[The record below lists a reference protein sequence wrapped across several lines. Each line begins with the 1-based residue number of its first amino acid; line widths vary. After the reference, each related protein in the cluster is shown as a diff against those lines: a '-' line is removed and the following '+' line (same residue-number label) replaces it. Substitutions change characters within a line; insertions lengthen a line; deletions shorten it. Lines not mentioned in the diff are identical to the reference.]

1 MKKLYSFIY
10 LGLGI
15 GLLQAQ
21 SIKQTDLLEKAK
33 SGDMQKTT
41 YLDGK
46 VRLDQ
51 ATNSGKVV
59 GSKKSKISNR
69 AADHSAFVKIG
80 ETYYDLQTNY
90 AMPHRLITHDDGSHS
105 ATWIT
110 SPSGA
115 VGFPGRGA
123 GYNFRNASTDDWQ
136 EASSERVEESSR
148 SGWPNIG
155 VLSDGNTF
163 TIGHDAGNGG
173 FYMTKSTTPGAR
185 PSVTNYI
192 LSEKPYKP
200 IWSRTGN
207 AGDTI
212 HLICSYTDSA
222 APGESRAPTRK
233 GIFAP
238 MVYSR
243 SFDGG
248 ETWNITHQMLPQYDS
263 TLTNNGG
270 ADQYAIDV
278 KGDVVAIAN
287 ADLMQGVVVWKSED
301 AGETWRRYLA
311 DSFPYAP
318 FTGKEF
324 MVDTPYTADGTI
336 DVLIDPYGQVHAF
349 WGLARVYDDDTSDQS
364 YSFYPGYQGI
374 VYWNEGMSITNDSN
388 FLIAAGGQFDRTE
401 DGIAS
406 LAQATT
412 AGLQEGNVP
421 TGLSTVARLGNTSA
435 MRQPSAGCDDQGNIF
450 VTFSVPMEEDLSF
463 LDANFRDIG
472 IVHSTDGGST
482 WATPQNITQVI
493 QKEDDFACIAR
504 EVGDFVHVMWQQ
516 DEVPGTNLQNNSAL
530 FANHEVMLNTI
541 YYQAIPK
548 ASLLTGEIGMLYGV
562 NTEVPGTGDVFVVG
576 QNFPNPFNESSNV
589 IVYLSKPGDI
599 TLEIRNTTG
608 ALVHTQSYDGLL
620 RGNHNLE
627 INANNLKSGV
637 YNYSVIAGGSRVTK
651 TMMVTK

>member
-59 GSKKSKISNR
+59 GSKKSKVSNR

-200 IWSRTGN
+200 IWARTGN

-324 MVDTPYTADGTI
+324 MVDTPFTADGTI
-336 DVLIDPYGQVHAF
+336 DVLIDPNGQVHAF

-412 AGLQEGNVP
+412 AGLQQGNVP

-435 MRQPSAGCDDQGNIF
+435 MRQPSAG
-450 VTFSVPMEEDLSF
+450 
-463 LDANFRDIG
+463 
-472 IVHSTDGGST
+472 
-482 WATPQNITQVI
+482 
-493 QKEDDFACIAR
+493 
-504 EVGDFVHVMWQQ
+504 
-516 DEVPGTNLQNNSAL
+516 
-530 FANHEVMLNTI
+530 
-541 YYQAIPK
+541 
-548 ASLLTGEIGMLYGV
+548 
-562 NTEVPGTGDVFVVG
+562 
-576 QNFPNPFNESSNV
+576 
-589 IVYLSKPGDI
+589 
-599 TLEIRNTTG
+599 
-608 ALVHTQSYDGLL
+608 
-620 RGNHNLE
+620 
-627 INANNLKSGV
+627 
-637 YNYSVIAGGSRVTK
+637 
-651 TMMVTK
+651 